1 MLLSSKIKNMKTASN
16 SIIVSEENIEE
27 ALEKL
32 EGLEDKGYE
41 ELLARFALEQ
51 PALLEFASFIKGD
64 NSKKFFEA
72 FFDLM
77 IIIWLAFE
85 EATGKVPEITEEIFE
100 KVDADSDGELENIGE
115 LLNIKDEKKLQKKL
129 EDFNDL
135 MSKVNSEEDI
145 KKIKTEMGK
154 DFDIITEFVFN
165 NYSTHVQQTL
175 YSFIMDECDDVK
187 ISTAKKPNQEFM
199 LSEELLFVMNCF
211 DAAVNVKPKMKI
223 SE

>member
-1 MLLSSKIKNMKTASN
+1 MKTTAN
-16 SIIVSEENIEE
+16 SIIVSGENIEE

-32 EGLEDKGYE
+32 EGLEDKGYD
-41 ELLARFALEQ
+41 ELLARFVKEQ

-64 NSKKFFEA
+64 NSKKFFDA

-85 EATGKVPEITEEIFE
+85 KAAGKVPEITEGIFE
-100 KVDADSDGELENIGE
+100 KVDADSDWELENIGD

-135 MSKVNSEEDI
+135 MSKINSEEDI
-145 KKIKTEMGK
+145 KKIKSEMGK
-154 DFDIITEFVFN
+154 DFDIITDFVFK
-165 NYSTHVQQTL
+165 NYSTHVQQAL
-175 YSFIMDECDDVK
+175 YSFIMDECDDIK
-187 ISTAKKPNQEFM
+187 ISTVKKPNQEFM

-211 DAAVNVKPKMKI
+211 NATVNVKPIMKI

>member
-1 MLLSSKIKNMKTASN
+1 MNIAVIICAAGSSK
-16 SIIVSEENIEE
+16 
-27 ALEKL
+27 
-32 EGLEDKGYE
+32 
-41 ELLARFALEQ
+41 RFVKEQ

-85 EATGKVPEITEEIFE
+85 EATGRVPEVTEEIFE

-115 LLNIKDEKKLQKKL
+115 LLNIKDEEKLRKKL
-129 EDFNDL
+129 EEFNEKI
-135 MSKVNSEEDI
+135 SKVKSDEDMN
-145 KKIKTEMGK
+145 KLKTKMGK
-154 DFDIITEFVFN
+154 EFDIITEFVFK
-165 NYSTHVQQTL
+165 NYGTHVQQEL
-175 YSFIMDECDDVK
+175 YSFIMDECDEAK
-187 ISTAKKPNQEFM
+187 ISTVKKPNQEFM

-211 DAAVNVKPKMKI
+211 DSAVNVKSKMKI